1 MDELVL
7 EVTQESDGGFV
18 AECLT
23 ESIFTQANDWEELRQ
38 NVKEAVAAYYFD
50 QPERRPRIRFTV
62 QCRCLP
68 ASPATGLLTPW
79 VTKSMNQPRSSN
91 RNDS

>member
-1 MDELVL
+1 MSELVF

-23 ESIFTQANDWEELRQ
+23 ESIFTQADDWEELRQ

-50 QPERRPRIRFTV
+50 RPQRPSTIRLHLV
-62 QCRCLP
+62 RDEVL
-68 ASPATGLLTPW
+68 ANA
-79 VTKSMNQPRSSN
+79 
-91 RNDS
+91 